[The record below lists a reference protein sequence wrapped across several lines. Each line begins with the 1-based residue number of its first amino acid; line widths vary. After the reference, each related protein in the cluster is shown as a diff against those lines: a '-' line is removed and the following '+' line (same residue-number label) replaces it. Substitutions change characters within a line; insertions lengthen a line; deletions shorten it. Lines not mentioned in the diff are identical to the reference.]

1 MQWWSIVGA
10 VVVVVVGAVL
20 TRKKTKAE
28 TVKMVEEA
36 KLATSESD
44 SAAAKAAESIVHA
57 TEALLTQTSALQ
69 QVRLDEISTRLT
81 AAEEATRMATVAA
94 LESRAQE
101 HACLRRLGEAEVK
114 IAALER
120 LVADLQLQISAA
132 HTVKTTTVQTV
143 THEPPEIG
151 TP

>member
-1 MQWWSIVGA
+1 MQSWWSIVGA

-28 TVKMVEEA
+28 TLKMLEEA
-36 KLATSESD
+36 NLASTESD

-57 TEALLTQTSALQ
+57 TEALLSQTAALQ
-69 QVRLDEISTRLT
+69 QVRLDEITTRLS
-81 AAEEATRMATVAA
+81 AAEDSARLATTAA

-101 HACLRRLGEAEVK
+101 HACLQRLGQAEVK

-120 LVADLQLQISAA
+120 LVADLQMQISAT

-143 THEPPEIG
+143 EHQTDPI

>member
-1 MQWWSIVGA
+1 MQSWWSIVGA

-28 TVKMVEEA
+28 TSKMVEEA
-36 KLATSESD
+36 KLANNEAD

-57 TEALLTQTSALQ
+57 TQALMAETAALQ
-69 QVRLDEISTRLT
+69 QVRLDEISKRLT
-81 AAEEATRMATVAA
+81 AAEDAARLATTAA

-101 HACLRRLGEAEVK
+101 HACLQRLGQAEVK

-120 LVADLQLQISAA
+120 LVNELQMQISAS

-143 THEPPEIG
+143 EHQTDP